1 MPARARVTDLFTDER
16 RLIESMRVVLAII
29 AAQLMLDTQAASHT
43 YLFAG
48 IAGFSVY
55 AGVLL
60 WFSASGRVL
69 PVLRILPWLDCCWFL
84 LLIAL
89 AGPGGFHYF
98 LFLFFPVLFAS
109 WQRGVGESTAVAI
122 FSSSAAL
129 IILCLRAPGISWPT
143 LLALPLSL
151 LVTGSL
157 VAVLARAEA
166 DSRRAYAFSTHLVE
180 RLDPRRGFDAIMPKL
195 LEPICHEFDAQ
206 SALLLMRDVEGGEH
220 ALCWEEGEGCSR
232 LSEASA
238 ESLLAC
244 VTSLS
249 EEHAFLHRRR
259 THLFGRSSTHHE
271 PMPGSDELPGM
282 PEPVVFEQLARLL
295 EQDCL
300 MITPVRCR
308 SVGNM
313 TLILGSASGHL
324 RTHGLEVLMRV
335 TEQIAPLIDNA
346 LLLER
351 LSTEAVENERAKIG
365 RTLHDSAI
373 QPYIG
378 LKFAVEALV
387 RKAGP
392 DNPLSEDLQRMLAM
406 ASTEL
411 AAMRDVVSGLRG
423 SSGQGGELLASAVQ
437 RQALRF
443 GQLFGIEVSVDIQGT
458 LPVDR
463 HIADELFHLVA
474 EGLSNIRRHTRAHMA
489 WIALR
494 CEEGVLELR
503 IRNEHGN
510 QPPLPTFTPRSISER
525 AALLGGETR
534 VDIDPRGCSITVTI
548 PLN

>member
-1 MPARARVTDLFTDER
+1 M
-16 RLIESMRVVLAII
+16 IESIRVVLAII
-29 AAQLMLDTQAASHT
+29 AGLLMLDSQPESHY

-48 IAGFSVY
+48 VAGFSMY

-60 WFSASGRVL
+60 WFSANGRSL
-69 PVLRILPWLDCCWFL
+69 PALRILPWIDSCWFL

-89 AGPGGFHYF
+89 AGPGGIHYF
-98 LFLFFPVLFAS
+98 LFLFFPVMFAS
-109 WQRGVGESTAVAI
+109 WQRGVAESMAVAT
-122 FSSSAAL
+122 FNSSTAL
-129 IILCLRAPGISWPT
+129 IIFCLLVPEITWPT

-151 LVTGSL
+151 LITGSL

-166 DSRRAYAFSTHLVE
+166 DSRRAYAFSARLVE
-180 RLDPRRGFDAIMPKL
+180 QIDPRRGFDAIMPRF
-195 LEPICHEFDAQ
+195 LEAIGHEFDAQ
-206 SALLLMRDVEGGEH
+206 CALLLMRDIEGGEH
-220 ALCWEEGEGCSR
+220 ALCWEASEGCSR

-238 ESLLAC
+238 VSLLAC
-244 VTSLS
+244 VAALS
-249 EEHAFLHRRR
+249 EEHAFQYRRYTHPFRRPSLH
-259 THLFGRSSTHHE
+259 SE
-271 PMPGSDELPGM
+271 PLSGYAELQEMPDPAM
-282 PEPVVFEQLARLL
+282 FEQLSALL
-295 EQDCL
+295 SQACL
-300 MITPVRCR
+300 MITPVQCR
-308 SVGNM
+308 SVSSM
-313 TLILGSASGHL
+313 RLILGGPPHHL
-324 RTHGLEVLMRV
+324 HTHGLDVLSRIA
-335 TEQIAPLIDNA
+335 EQIAPSIDNA

-387 RKAGP
+387 RKASP
-392 DNPLSEDLQRMLAM
+392 DSPISADLLRLQTM
-406 ASTEL
+406 ASDEL

-423 SSGQGGELLASAVQ
+423 APDQGGVLLTSALQ

-443 GQLFGIEVSVDIQGT
+443 GQLFGIEVIVDIQDA

-489 WIALR
+489 WIGLR

-510 QPPLPTFTPRSISER
+510 QAPLPTFTPRSISER

-548 PLN
+548 PLH